1 MVVQEYVRILR
12 FPLLLVTVNFLLS
25 MVFSKF
31 PEGIVSVLADIAST
45 IVTIVAVC
53 LAGWITM
60 ADSSRSLWTAAWM
73 GVVVFFVELVVL
85 GGLYVLLGPGT
96 NGTGEGA
103 SSGTAL
109 IGVAI
114 SFSLLSPVALL
125 LGASGGWFR
134 KSRGHTEP
142 PQFNGYF

>member
-1 MVVQEYVRILR
+1 MVVQEYVWILR

-45 IVTIVAVC
+45 MVTIVAVG

-73 GVVVFFVELVVL
+73 GVAVFFVELVVL
-85 GGLYVLLGPGT
+85 GGLYLLLGLGE
-96 NGTGEGA
+96 NGMGEGA
-103 SSGTAL
+103 STGTAL
-109 IGVAI
+109 IGVII
-114 SFSLLSPVALL
+114 SFGLLSPVALL

-134 KSRGHTEP
+134 RRKRIRRTP
-142 PQFNGYF
+142 